1 MLRGAIGL
9 GFPAVPQTTTGKS
22 PAHPTT
28 VAHSLSIVIVAWNEH
43 EALSRTLP
51 PLTEQLAEGDELI
64 VVDNG
69 STDGTPELVAELAPQ
84 ARVVSMGE
92 NRGFAPA
99 VNAGADAAQGELLL
113 ILNPDAMPRPGFSE
127 AIRRPLADARGWGA
141 WMGLVTAEEGRI
153 VNSLGGVVHFT
164 GIAWAGGAGDPVP
177 ERLEAGEV
185 PFVSGACLAI
195 PLASWRR
202 LGGFPPE
209 YFLYHE
215 DVDVS
220 LRLRLAGERLGI
232 EPAAVVDHDYEF
244 HRRGQKMRLLER
256 NRWATVLRAYP
267 ASVLAVA
274 LPGLLATELAL
285 IAISIAG
292 GWARLK
298 LAANWDVVR
307 SLPRVLR
314 ERRAIQ
320 ATKRTSGAEF
330 AAQLTPDLDS
340 AYLGRAAHLA
350 PLRWM
355 LRAYWGAARA
365 LLRLLSLRSA

>member
-1 MLRGAIGL
+1 
-9 GFPAVPQTTTGKS
+9 VPETAERTSVPRTATTGN
-22 PAHPTT
+22 A
-28 VAHSLSIVIVAWNEH
+28 LSVVIVAWNER
-43 EALSRTLP
+43 EALRRTLP
-51 PLTEQLAEGDELI
+51 PLTKQLRDDDEVI

-69 STDGTPELVAELAPQ
+69 STDGTPELVRELAPS
-84 ARVVSMGE
+84 ARIVSLGE

-99 VNAGADAAQGELLL
+99 VNAGADAAQGDLLL
-113 ILNPDAMPRPGFSE
+113 VLNPDAAPRPGFSD
-127 AIRRPLADARGWGA
+127 AIRRPLSDGRGWGA
-141 WMGLVTAEEGRI
+141 WMGLVTAEDGRVI
-153 VNSLGGVVHFT
+153 NSDGGVVHFT

-177 ERLEAGEV
+177 ARLEPREV

-215 DVDVS
+215 DVDIS
-220 LRLRLAGERLGI
+220 LRLWLSGERLGI
-232 EPAAVVDHDYEF
+232 EPSAVVDHDYEF

-267 ASVLAVA
+267 ASVLAVT
-274 LPGLLATELAL
+274 LPGLLLTELAL
-285 IAISIAG
+285 IPISIAG

-298 LAANWDVVR
+298 WGANWDVIR

-314 ERRAIQ
+314 ERKAIQ
-320 ATKRTSGAEF
+320 AGKNTSGAEF

-340 AYLGRAAHLA
+340 SYLGRAASLV
-350 PLRWM
+350 PLRWA
-355 LRAYWGAARA
+355 LRAYWGAARG
-365 LLRLLSLRSA
+365 LLRLLSLRSS

>member
-1 MLRGAIGL
+1 
-9 GFPAVPQTTTGKS
+9 VPETAERTS
-22 PAHPTT
+22 PAGTAT
-28 VAHSLSIVIVAWNEH
+28 VAHALSVVIVAWNER
-43 EALSRTLP
+43 EALTRTLP
-51 PLTEQLAEGDELI
+51 ALMEQLHEGDEVI

-69 STDGTPELVAELAPQ
+69 STDGTAGVVRELAPQ
-84 ARVVSMGE
+84 ARVVSLGE

-99 VNAGADAAQGELLL
+99 VNAGGEEARGELLL
-113 ILNPDAMPRPGFSE
+113 ILNPDAMPRPGFSA
-127 AIRRPLADARGWGA
+127 AIRRPLADDRGWGA
-141 WMGLVTAEEGRI
+141 WMGLVTAEDGHV

-164 GIAWAGGAGDPVP
+164 GIAWAGGAGEPVP
-177 ERLEAGEV
+177 EGLEAHEV

-195 PLASWRR
+195 PLATWRR

-220 LRLRLAGERLGI
+220 LRLLLAGERLGI
-232 EPAAVVDHDYEF
+232 EPSAVVDHDYEF

-256 NRWATVLRAYP
+256 NRWATVLRTYP

-285 IAISIAG
+285 VAISIAG

-298 LAANWDVVR
+298 LAANWDAIR
-307 SLPRVLR
+307 ALPRLLG

-320 ATKRTSGAEF
+320 ATRRASGAEF

-340 AYLGRAAHLA
+340 AYLGRAGRLA
-350 PLRWM
+350 PLRWA
-355 LRAYWGAARA
+355 LRGYWGAARG
-365 LLRLLSLRSA
+365 LLRLLSFRSS

>member
-1 MLRGAIGL
+1 MPE
-9 GFPAVPQTTTGKS
+9 PAARTS
-22 PAHPTT
+22 PASTTT
-28 VAHSLSIVIVAWNEH
+28 VAHALSVVIVAWNER
-43 EALSRTLP
+43 EALRRTLP
-51 PLTEQLAEGDELI
+51 PLTEQLTDGDELI
-64 VVDNG
+64 IVDNG

-99 VNAGADAAQGELLL
+99 VNAGADAARGELLL
-113 ILNPDAMPRPGFSE
+113 ILNPDAMPRPGFSA
-127 AIRRPLADARGWGA
+127 AIRRPLVDGRDWGA
-141 WMGLVTAEEGRI
+141 WMGLVTSEDGRI

-177 ERLEAGEV
+177 TDLEAGEV

-195 PLASWRR
+195 PLATWRR
-202 LGGFPPE
+202 LGGFPGE
-209 YFLYHE
+209 YFIYHE

-220 LRLRLAGERLGI
+220 LRLLLAGELLGI
-232 EPAAVVDHDYEF
+232 EPSAVVDHDYEF

-256 NRWATVLRAYP
+256 NRWATVLRTYP
-267 ASVLAVA
+267 ASVLAVTM
-274 LPGLLATELAL
+274 PGLLATELAL
-285 IAISIAG
+285 IPISVAG

-298 LAANWDVVR
+298 LAANWDVIR
-307 SLPRVLR
+307 SLPRFLR

-330 AAQLTPDLDS
+330 GAHLTAELDS
-340 AYLGRAAHLA
+340 EYLGRARRLA
-350 PLRWM
+350 PLHWA

-365 LLRLLSLRSA
+365 LLRLLSFRSS